1 MGKRRFFKGGLQM
14 KHLAVFMLS
23 IAVLCVIAAPVA
35 AEEREGAVSLSP
47 FIGGYT
53 FDGALHLKTAPLYGL
68 RIGYDLTKDWEVEA
82 VGSFLATEGTH
93 SNASVNTVNYRVD
106 VLYNILPDGPLVPY
120 LAIGAGGVTAGHG
133 SDFNAGGRN
142 TDATANGG
150 LGLKYFITDSI
161 ALRADAREV
170 FVFENHSDPLAH
182 NSVMYNEEYTAGLT
196 FLFGGTTASATQGSI
211 PAPLAPTTSMSV
223 MPDTISTG
231 NTATL
236 KWTTDNATSCNI
248 QPGIGGVMTQGSMAI
263 SPSVSTVYSLSCT
276 GPGGT
281 SNSTANITV
290 VAPVVIPAPTSS
302 LTVTPNPVTQGES
315 AVLNWNTQNAKSCDI
330 QPGIGHVN
338 TQGNA
343 SISPLVDTT
352 YALNCSG
359 PGGNNSS
366 TVNVSVIAPPPAPT
380 KPAPVVLNPEKAET
394 VNLLID
400 FDFNKSVIK
409 PQFYPN
415 VDAAGEFMQ
424 KYPTVTM
431 TIEGNTDNVGTKAY
445 NQKLSERRAKAV
457 KNYIVNKFGI
467 NTKLIKAVGYG
478 KTRPIDT
485 NKTAQGRY
493 HNRRVHAVHAA
504 VK

>member
-1 MGKRRFFKGGLQM
+1 
-14 KHLAVFMLS
+14 
-23 IAVLCVIAAPVA
+23 
-35 AEEREGAVSLSP
+35 
-47 FIGGYT
+47 
-53 FDGALHLKTAPLYGL
+53 
-68 RIGYDLTKDWEVEA
+68 
-82 VGSFLATEGTH
+82 
-93 SNASVNTVNYRVD
+93 
-106 VLYNILPDGPLVPY
+106 
-120 LAIGAGGVTAGHG
+120 
-133 SDFNAGGRN
+133 
-142 TDATANGG
+142 
-150 LGLKYFITDSI
+150 
-161 ALRADAREV
+161 
-170 FVFENHSDPLAH
+170 
-182 NSVMYNEEYTAGLT
+182 
-196 FLFGGTTASATQGSI
+196 
-211 PAPLAPTTSMSV
+211 
-223 MPDTISTG
+223 
-231 NTATL
+231 
-236 KWTTDNATSCNI
+236 
-248 QPGIGGVMTQGSMAI
+248 MTQGSMAI